1 MTKLGMVRK
10 KQSTCKKKKIKQQVQ
25 NYEAGENEYIYLQ
38 YGLTLQVNWELTVRR
53 RTMKELLGSKEK
65 DATKQSP

>member
-1 MTKLGMVRK
+1 M
-10 KQSTCKKKKIKQQVQ
+10 Q

-38 YGLTLQVNWELTVRR
+38 YGLTLQVNWELRVRR
-53 RTMKELLGSKEK
+53 RTVKELLGSKEK